1 MEQMLPDGT
10 MIQCNTLG
18 APLEVKRF
26 LGAGGQGEVYE
37 VNFSS
42 ESLAAKWYFPK
53 IVSRDRGLAER
64 LRDSIRS
71 TSPSDS
77 FLWPISLL
85 EPSAQSCDDLNIPEG
100 SFGYLMRLRPAGFV
114 GAIDHSAAR
123 ISISIRSVVRACFQL
138 AEAFDQLHS
147 KGLCY
152 KDISLGNIF
161 IDPKNGDIL
170 ICDNDNVEEN
180 GRNNG
185 LAVGTA
191 GFMAPEVLLGEAK
204 PSAESDLFSMAIL
217 MFHLL
222 TRSDPMKGEMEL
234 QIRCLDEPARRKL
247 YGEDPVFI
255 FDPDDHRNRPDPEVH
270 QAAVITWPIYPRRLQ
285 QLFEK
290 TFGAGMKNPSARVRT
305 GQWCEALASCLDHR
319 LICPHCGQEAFAL
332 AGEISHCWACCNEI
346 ESPMQLKTGHGAVF
360 AQPENELY
368 PHHFNALTAE
378 GIDDPVGRVQSHPSN
393 PSILGLENLTNVTWT
408 ATCTNGQVIEVA
420 PGKRCSLNQVSSIN
434 TNLGVVAL
442 KR

>member
-1 MEQMLPDGT
+1 MEQMLPAGT
-10 MIQCNTLG
+10 TIECDTLC
-18 APLEVKRF
+18 APLEVKRL

-37 VNFSS
+37 VNFSG

-53 IVSRDRGLAER
+53 IASRDTGLAER

-85 EPSAQSCDDLNIPEG
+85 EPSAKSCVELKIPEG
-100 SFGYLMRLRPAGFV
+100 SFGYLMRLRPDGYV
-114 GAIDHSAAR
+114 GAIDHSAAK

-161 IDPKNGDIL
+161 MQPDNGDIL

-180 GRNNG
+180 GRNHG
-185 LAVGTA
+185 LALGTA
-191 GFMAPEVLLGEAK
+191 GFMAPEVLLGKAK
-204 PSAESDLFSMAIL
+204 PSAESDLFSMAVL

-222 TRSDPMKGEMEL
+222 TRSDPLKGAMEL

-255 FDPDDHRNRPDPEVH
+255 YDPDDHRNRPDPEVH

-290 TFGAGMKNPSARVRT
+290 TFGVGMKNPSARVLT
-305 GQWCEALASCLDHR
+305 GQWCEALASCLDQR
-319 LICPHCGQEAFAL
+319 LICPHCGQEAFATQ
-332 AGEISHCWACCNEI
+332 GQSIHCWACGKEI
-346 ESPMQLKTGHGAVF
+346 ESPMLLKAGHGAVF
-360 AQPENELY
+360 AQPDNELY
-368 PHHFNALTAE
+368 PHHFDVFTAE
-378 GIDDPVGRVQSHPSN
+378 RIDAPVGKVQSHPSDA
-393 PSILGLENLTNVTWT
+393 SILGLESLSDIAWI
-408 ATCTNGQVIEVA
+408 ATYTNGQSIEVP
-420 PGKRCSLNQVSSIN
+420 PGKRCSLNQVSTIK
-434 TNLGVVAL
+434 TNLGVVAIE
-442 KR
+442 R

>member
-1 MEQMLPDGT
+1 MEQMLPAGT
-10 MIQCNTLG
+10 TIECNNLCE
-18 APLEVKRF
+18 PLEVMRL

-37 VNFSS
+37 VNFSG
-42 ESLAAKWYFPK
+42 EVLAAKWYFPK
-53 IVSRDRGLAER
+53 IASRDRGLAER
-64 LRDSIRS
+64 LQDSIRS
-71 TSPSDS
+71 TSPSNS

-85 EPSAQSCDDLNIPEG
+85 EPSAQSCADLKIPEG
-100 SFGYLMRLRPAGFV
+100 SFGYLMRLRPAGYV
-114 GAIDHSAAR
+114 GAIDHSAAK

-161 IDPKNGDIL
+161 MHPENGDIL

-180 GRNNG
+180 GKNHG
-185 LAVGTA
+185 LALGTA
-191 GFMAPEVLLGEAK
+191 GFMAPEVLLGKAK
-204 PSAESDLFSMAIL
+204 PSAESDLFSMAVL

-222 TRSDPMKGEMEL
+222 TRSDPLKGAMEL

-290 TFGAGMKNPSARVRT
+290 TFGAGMNNPSARVRT
-305 GQWCEALASCLDHR
+305 GQWCEALASCLDQR
-319 LICPHCGQEAFAL
+319 LICSHCGQEAFL
-332 AGEISHCWACCNEI
+332 TPGEISHCWACGKEI
-346 ESPMQLKTGHGAVF
+346 DSPMQLKTGDGAVF
-360 AQPENELY
+360 AQPDNELH
-368 PHHFNALTAE
+368 PHHFNAFMAE
-378 GIDDPVGRVQSHPSN
+378 RIDDPVARVQSHPSDPN
-393 PSILGLENLTNVTWT
+393 ILGLENLSNTPWM
-408 ATCTNGQVIEVA
+408 ATCTNGQPIVVA
-420 PGKRCSLNQVSSIN
+420 PGKRCSLNHLSKIE
-434 TNLGVVAL
+434 TNFGTITLEQ
-442 KR
+442 

>member
-1 MEQMLPDGT
+1 MEQMLPAGT
-10 MIQCNTLG
+10 TIECDTLC
-18 APLEVKRF
+18 APLEVKRL

-37 VNFSS
+37 VNFSG
-42 ESLAAKWYFPK
+42 EALAAKWYFPK
-53 IVSRDRGLAER
+53 IAARDRGLAER

-71 TSPSDS
+71 TSPSDA

-85 EPSAQSCDDLNIPEG
+85 EPSAKSCADLNIPEG
-100 SFGYLMRLRPAGFV
+100 SFGYLMRLRPEGYV
-114 GAIDHSAAR
+114 GAIEHSAAK

-138 AEAFDQLHS
+138 AEAFDQLHN

-161 IDPKNGDIL
+161 VRPENGDIL

-180 GRNNG
+180 GKNHG
-185 LAVGTA
+185 LALGTA
-191 GFMAPEVLLGEAK
+191 GFMAPEVLLGKAK
-204 PSAESDLFSMAIL
+204 PSAESDLFSMAVL

-222 TRSDPMKGEMEL
+222 TRSDPLKGAMEL

-255 FDPDDHRNRPDPEVH
+255 YDPDDLRNRPDPEVH

-290 TFGAGMKNPSARVRT
+290 TFGIGMNNPSARVLT
-305 GQWCEALASCLDHR
+305 GQWCEALASCLDQH
-319 LICPHCGQEAFAL
+319 LICPHCGQEAFATP
-332 AGEISHCWACCNEI
+332 GEISRCWACDKDI
-346 ESPMQLKTGHGAVF
+346 ESPMLLKAGHGEVF

-368 PHHFNALTAE
+368 PHHFNAFTAE
-378 GIDDPVGRVQSHPSN
+378 RINDPVARVQSHPSDPN
-393 PSILGLENLTNVTWT
+393 ILGLENLSNVPWT
-408 ATCTNGQVIEVA
+408 ATYANGQSIEVP
-420 PGKRCSLNQVSSIN
+420 PGKRCSLNQIRN
-434 TNLGVVAL
+434 IETNLGIVAL
-442 KR
+442 ER